1 VDRNG
6 ATHIHV
12 SIIAREKSRLTIEK
26 DLIQQWKPICNTQYA
41 NTPHF
46 GSTAGEIAEVN
57 LGFMMR
63 DRNGEIHAVRG
74 DAASAMLLDE
84 LLKEHRKV
92 EQQERIIAQVKSNA
106 ARQDAMI
113 AELKSGMQALTA
125 RMKAQASQIQRTNA
139 TLGISRLHRN

>member
-1 VDRNG
+1 
-6 ATHIHV
+6 
-12 SIIAREKSRLTIEK
+12 
-26 DLIQQWKPICNTQYA
+26 
-41 NTPHF
+41 
-46 GSTAGEIAEVN
+46 
-57 LGFMMR
+57 
-63 DRNGEIHAVRG
+63 
-74 DAASAMLLDE
+74 MLLDE

>member
-1 VDRNG
+1 
-6 ATHIHV
+6 
-12 SIIAREKSRLTIEK
+12 
-26 DLIQQWKPICNTQYA
+26 
-41 NTPHF
+41 
-46 GSTAGEIAEVN
+46 VN